1 MPILSM
7 SARNYRS
14 LRAIRMDLSGVN
26 LFIGENGV
34 GKSNLYRAL
43 QLIQAAARG
52 TMAREI
58 AAEGGMASA
67 LWSGPRR
74 SGDPVRIGLE
84 VEALDE
90 ENAVTF
96 RYRVETGI
104 KPPMAAGFALEPQ
117 VKTEELVVD
126 AARPVTMM
134 KRSGPSVSVRDGAG
148 RMRDHDEGVLAS
160 ETALASLGS
169 GGQFPEIGAFRR
181 MVEGWRFFHGFRTDR
196 DSPLRTPCLAVT
208 APLLD
213 EDGANMAAVFATL
226 AWIRHDTVDLDRAVA
241 DAFDGARLHIAEP
254 TSTCSFAVEFP
265 SFPQRLFDP
274 RELSDGQL
282 RFLALA
288 AALLS
293 YRTPPLIA
301 LNEPEASLH
310 PDMLAPLAAMIAR
323 ASAHSQIWIVTHSE
337 RLAEEVQKQ
346 CGARPR
352 RVVREKGATWI
363 EGMRLTGEID
373 AEQT

>member
-1 MPILSM
+1 M

-148 RMRDHDEGVLAS
+148 RMRDHAEGVLAS
-160 ETALASLGS
+160 ETALASLGN
-169 GGQFPEIGAFRR
+169 GAIE
-181 MVEGWRFFHGFRTDR
+181 V
-196 DSPLRTPCLAVT
+196 
-208 APLLD
+208 
-213 EDGANMAAVFATL
+213 DGIVPDPGERGENG
-226 AWIRHDTVDLDRAVA
+226 RHVRAVLVEQRRG
-241 DAFDGARLHIAEP
+241 DGKAGCAQRR
-254 TSTCSFAVEFP
+254 FAVGPEAVKEAP
-265 SFPQRLFDP
+265 PLDHAAKGAD
-274 RELSDGQL
+274 LGK
-282 RFLALA
+282 LA
-288 AALLS
+288 AAAE
-293 YRTPPLIA
+293 RCQCRFGCKHA
-301 LNEPEASLH
+301 LGMVAH
-310 PDMLAPLAAMIAR
+310 APGTVSHR
-323 ASAHSQIWIVTHSE
+323 D
-337 RLAEEVQKQ
+337 R
-346 CGARPR
+346 GP
-352 RVVREKGATWI
+352 
-363 EGMRLTGEID
+363 
-373 AEQT
+373 

>member
-1 MPILSM
+1 M

-148 RMRDHDEGVLAS
+148 RMRDHAEGVLAS

-169 GGQFPEIGAFRR
+169 TWPSGQPAATTTSFICVARPFSGVALR
-181 MVEGWRFFHGFRTDR
+181 MV
-196 DSPLRTPCLAVT
+196 
-208 APLLD
+208 
-213 EDGANMAAVFATL
+213 
-226 AWIRHDTVDLDRAVA
+226 
-241 DAFDGARLHIAEP
+241 
-254 TSTCSFAVEFP
+254 
-265 SFPQRLFDP
+265 
-274 RELSDGQL
+274 
-282 RFLALA
+282 
-288 AALLS
+288 
-293 YRTPPLIA
+293 
-301 LNEPEASLH
+301 
-310 PDMLAPLAAMIAR
+310 
-323 ASAHSQIWIVTHSE
+323 
-337 RLAEEVQKQ
+337 
-346 CGARPR
+346 
-352 RVVREKGATWI
+352 TW
-363 EGMRLTGEID
+363 
-373 AEQT
+373 